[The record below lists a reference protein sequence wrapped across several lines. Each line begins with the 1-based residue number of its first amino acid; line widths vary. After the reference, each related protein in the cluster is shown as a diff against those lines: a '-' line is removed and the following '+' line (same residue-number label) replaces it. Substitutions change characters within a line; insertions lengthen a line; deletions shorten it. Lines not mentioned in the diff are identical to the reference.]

1 MKLRIISVCFC
12 FLSTIN
18 ILGQD
23 SIPASKTEKEYSF
36 IIVDSPARLYTMR
49 QFNENYLST
58 YRIGISALN
67 TVVPKKTSA
76 IIQAGLTGLL
86 LMPLTHEEGHRSI
99 LTNEKI
105 GSVSQPYF
113 NKDLAAYVKGVRD
126 QELIQ
131 LRDTKLPVYIRL
143 HTAGLESDYALLLR
157 SASLLNWKRETK
169 DVLWTEYFIRKVSM
183 VSYYAMGL
191 FKVNAGIEE
200 EKNELNRDIVGH
212 DIYGAIR
219 HLHRPDM
226 EFYRYTNYEDLTS
239 VEKKFVKRVGFRSL
253 LNLLDPLLMG
263 KTGFNFK
270 GNNVNLN
277 LGYGMV
283 PFGDYIDQHF
293 WISNN
298 SFDTHFYLRQFE
310 NRNTWF
316 PAFGAEAANISLL
329 KNLQSDISLHGWIQ
343 PEDMA
348 FNTSSGKAGGAVDVV
363 LKYRFFKQNG
373 QKINGLSANLGIV
386 AKTKGFLLEEVNLD
400 NHVGIRL
407 GMSIW
412 LQ

>member
-169 DVLWTEYFIRKVSM
+169 DVLWTEYFISVYLQHKV
-183 VSYYAMGL
+183 
-191 FKVNAGIEE
+191 
-200 EKNELNRDIVGH
+200 
-212 DIYGAIR
+212 
-219 HLHRPDM
+219 
-226 EFYRYTNYEDLTS
+226 YR
-239 VEKKFVKRVGFRSL
+239 
-253 LNLLDPLLMG
+253 
-263 KTGFNFK
+263 
-270 GNNVNLN
+270 
-277 LGYGMV
+277 
-283 PFGDYIDQHF
+283 
-293 WISNN
+293 
-298 SFDTHFYLRQFE
+298 
-310 NRNTWF
+310 
-316 PAFGAEAANISLL
+316 
-329 KNLQSDISLHGWIQ
+329 
-343 PEDMA
+343 
-348 FNTSSGKAGGAVDVV
+348 
-363 LKYRFFKQNG
+363 
-373 QKINGLSANLGIV
+373 LS
-386 AKTKGFLLEEVNLD
+386 
-400 NHVGIRL
+400 
-407 GMSIW
+407 
-412 LQ
+412 